1 MELGM
6 EKTRRKEALI
16 VLIQLLGS
24 LGLDPWTA
32 SGEPG
37 FGSGSPD
44 FYRPDQGQLLPVD
57 SR

>member
-1 MELGM
+1 M

-57 SR
+57 PR